1 ALQDH
6 GRGFQTDEVLLLRT
20 GSGQDFDMRTR
31 DHGSQAA
38 DIAEAQLRSDDPKDR
53 ALARDGNTRAGQTRG
68 DDRMVEVVREF
79 DRRYLT
85 DRHAEMLD
93 PGLPGSDPVG
103 ILEDDCNRRPV
114 RARPL
119 KDQITGDDGGDQ
131 WNDPDDREA
140 PMALAHG
147 GLGQIVSI
155 FGVLFGIAHSSFS
168 GSQINFGSKLNV

>member
-1 ALQDH
+1 
-6 GRGFQTDEVLLLRT
+6 
-20 GSGQDFDMRTR
+20 DFDVGPGRR
-31 DHGSQAA
+31 GPGAGIVAA
-38 DIAEAQLRSDDPKDR
+38 ARPGWDDQKAR
-53 ALARDGNTRAGQTRG
+53 ARARGENRRGGQTRG
-68 DDRMVEVVREF
+68 DDRMVGVVREC

-131 WNDPDDREA
+131 WNDPEDRETPRA
-140 PMALAHG
+140 M
-147 GLGQIVSI
+147 
-155 FGVLFGIAHSSFS
+155 
-168 GSQINFGSKLNV
+168 